1 VRPAGLLV
9 AFGLR
14 YRVVAHGAGVRVE
27 GSIGRGGSVTSAG
40 VPLPGLLIDLAAGRR
55 PGERECDELGDTLL
69 AQAREQRMTG
79 LLWTWARQHCH
90 DRDVAMSLAVEDL
103 RVQAHLVRVTELLE
117 SCVKRLAARGFDV
130 ATIKGP
136 TAEARWYDRKGERLC
151 SDVDLLLAPHQIQ
164 RVAEVVDALQ
174 PDHPWRPFVTELA
187 LNGRIQ
193 AVTMRVDGIE
203 VDLHLDLLKLG
214 FPTRQA
220 SEIWERTTVFEL
232 PGGTTVRVL
241 DDTSALMHLLVHL
254 NKDRFQRLLGYAD
267 IARIIRNGNVEWPVV
282 LHLARGE
289 GLQTAVLCS
298 LEVVLQTLGLRWPSE
313 LPRPRSPRAW
323 LWRGAWHPDI
333 RLRGTEGRLRFRR
346 RQDLLALTARGRTV
360 EAVGWWLRDLW
371 PPRSIVEQRY
381 AHIRGPYVWKVL
393 RGRAA
398 TARHFRD
405 ALAGDLQRKRRGVA
419 S

>member
-1 VRPAGLLV
+1 VKRFIGK
-9 AFGLR
+9 G
-14 YRVVAHGAGVRVE
+14 
-27 GSIGRGGSVTSAG
+27 GSITPVDE
-40 VPLPGLLIDLAAGRR
+40 PLPGLLIDLAAARR
-55 PGERECDELGDTLL
+55 PGEHEEDELDDGLLTLS
-69 AQAREQRMTG
+69 RDHRMTG

-103 RVQAHLVRVTELLE
+103 RIQAHLVRLAGVLE
-117 SCVKRLAARGFDV
+117 TCVERLAALGLDV
-130 ATIKGP
+130 ATIKGL
-136 TAEARWYDRKGERLC
+136 TAEARWYDRRGERLC
-151 SDVDLLLAPHQIQ
+151 SDVDLLLAPDQID
-164 RVAEVVDALQ
+164 RVAEVVETLQ
-174 PDHPWRPFVTELA
+174 PDHPWQPFVTELA
-187 LNGRIQ
+187 LSGRIQ

-214 FPTRQA
+214 FPTRQTA
-220 SEIWERTTVFEL
+220 EIWQRTSVFEL
-232 PGGTTVRVL
+232 PGGATVRVL

-267 IARIIRNGNVEWPVV
+267 IARVIRTGNVDWPSF
-282 LHLARGE
+282 LQLARGE

-298 LEVVLQTLGLRWPSE
+298 LEVVLQTLRLRWPSE

-323 LWRGAWHPDI
+323 LWRAAWHPGI

-346 RQDLLALTARGRTV
+346 RQDWLFLMARGRTV
-360 EAVGWWLRDLW
+360 EAAGWWFRDLW

-381 AHIRGPYVWKVL
+381 AHIRGPYVWKVI

-405 ALAGDLQRKRRGVA
+405 AVAGESRQR
-419 S
+419 